1 MQSKIL
7 GSNFTEDDSV
17 SSEMPTLALYYKLPY
32 KAPGAFLFFM
42 RHMQCLLTLCFISLT
57 VVSAIASENAAAL
70 QLMLLAI
77 AVRMLL
83 VTAIPLL
90 SFYSAADLTW
100 AHSNSA
106 AEYRDKFELTA

>member
-7 GSNFTEDDSV
+7 GSNFTEDDSM
-17 SSEMPTLALYYKLPY
+17 SSEMPTLAPCYKLPY

-42 RHMQCLLTLCFISLT
+42 RHMQCLLALCFISLT
-57 VVSAIASENAAAL
+57 VVQHVSAINVASENAAAL

-100 AHSNSA
+100 AHFDSA
-106 AEYRDKFELTA
+106 AE